1 MDMSGSADSN
11 KSQSSSSSTAMDVE
25 EPTIVQTQ
33 TQTTNARLAI
43 ACNCSWPDCPG
54 TLDSPDK
61 CSECREVVHRLCQS
75 NCESRN
81 GWRQLCEEKL
91 YCPTHH
97 PAQIKETNDSI
108 SNTSNTSTTVV
119 TRTTRLDP
127 EIGNVLAKPPP
138 SNPSKR
144 SRSSLSDDVKIDN
157 VYQSLDALGSIQSLL
172 QSTLEAQQSVSSDS
186 NEGGLNELTCKSLQ
200 LAIDSLKEETAII
213 ASSCA
218 NTSAKKQADV
228 AHSKTTKDDRRVAK
242 SKAAMQKKLNACK
255 TPIEKLSLAIKS
267 WSLKK
272 ADQDERRAAKSR
284 KSTVVTDAST
294 RTGTSSSSAATAATA
309 ATTGASASGEVS
321 ARSTSIVVGHYTFP
335 ALQTGEVMYSPLQS
349 VNILNSQVDQYIGQA
364 GIEHLANVKKAM
376 IDNNLVPIKISQ
388 LNKLLKCHN
397 DGSKP
402 AKLHWNDSGPPEIM
416 AMSDL
421 KAQFLEHQERMGKS
435 WELKDTKDALCKA
448 IVKSYQ
454 TRGLDPSS
462 ANFPNDR
469 TAQTYHSSLLSD
481 PDIVRRAG
489 RDKDLHREIAET
501 SVRCML
507 SNLVGILFCAA
518 IIANPNEIPKQFRF
532 VEEGAG
538 QGLLLSRKL
547 VAEAYNVPVDMVHFT
562 PQGLTINT
570 DDMACIYSQLGGL
583 QLQREAGLVLRKNV
597 NGSNNRS
604 YAVHREADE
613 ASKKRFDGI
622 KGRYTTTIG
631 DDGSIADIWLQIPGR
646 SAKEMPPEMS
656 PDGVIVVEVDALSL
670 VSVLVV
676 YSVNS
681 QSMFIL
687 IIYP

>member
-1 MDMSGSADSN
+1 MSLCCARKSDEMEGSVPVRMLREIESSVKTYLLLQFGLQFRDDDIRSVLVYYRYNYERAINHLVQLASNHNANAPLPSARRSSNQSQSNDVYVSSSTRREVSSSAAAGTTGAAGEASSTDHSISSVSMDMSGSADSN

-255 TPIEKLSLAIKS
+255 TPIEKLSWAIKS

-309 ATTGASASGEVS
+309 AMNRED
-321 ARSTSIVVGHYTFP
+321 R
-335 ALQTGEVMYSPLQS
+335 L
-349 VNILNSQVDQYIGQA
+349 
-364 GIEHLANVKKAM
+364 
-376 IDNNLVPIKISQ
+376 
-388 LNKLLKCHN
+388 
-397 DGSKP
+397 
-402 AKLHWNDSGPPEIM
+402 
-416 AMSDL
+416 
-421 KAQFLEHQERMGKS
+421 
-435 WELKDTKDALCKA
+435 
-448 IVKSYQ
+448 
-454 TRGLDPSS
+454 SS
-462 ANFPNDR
+462 
-469 TAQTYHSSLLSD
+469 
-481 PDIVRRAG
+481 
-489 RDKDLHREIAET
+489 
-501 SVRCML
+501 
-507 SNLVGILFCAA
+507 
-518 IIANPNEIPKQFRF
+518 
-532 VEEGAG
+532 
-538 QGLLLSRKL
+538 
-547 VAEAYNVPVDMVHFT
+547 
-562 PQGLTINT
+562 
-570 DDMACIYSQLGGL
+570 
-583 QLQREAGLVLRKNV
+583 
-597 NGSNNRS
+597 
-604 YAVHREADE
+604 
-613 ASKKRFDGI
+613 
-622 KGRYTTTIG
+622 
-631 DDGSIADIWLQIPGR
+631 
-646 SAKEMPPEMS
+646 
-656 PDGVIVVEVDALSL
+656 
-670 VSVLVV
+670 
-676 YSVNS
+676 
-681 QSMFIL
+681 
-687 IIYP
+687 